1 MTMRNRKTVIV
12 AFVVAAVLLMA
23 VGFAALTDTLT
34 IIGNAHVDMATA
46 ENTFDE
52 KIYFS
57 EATAVSTTGT
67 GSTADTAS
75 FSPDDATFTVNRLA
89 VKDQASTFK
98 FVINNDSNVD
108 AKITVPDTKL
118 SGAANS
124 TNSNT
129 EYFSISYSYATFE
142 DDGTANSDNMVIP
155 SQGYMEITVVVT
167 IIKPVTSATSA
178 TFTIEYTA
186 TTVDP

>member
-12 AFVVAAVLLMA
+12 AFMVAAVLLMA

-57 EATAVSTTGT
+57 EALALSTTGT

-75 FSPDDATFTVNRLA
+75 HTADDATFTVNKLA
-89 VKDQASTFK
+89 VKDQFSTFK
-98 FVINNDSNVD
+98 FTIQNDSNVD
-108 AKITVPDTKL
+108 AAITVPANKL

-124 TNSNT
+124 TNSNPT
-129 EYFSISYSYATFE
+129 YFSITYNYATFE
-142 DDGTANSDNMVIP
+142 DDGSAGADNMVIP
-155 SQGYMEITVVVT
+155 SGGYMEITVVVS

>member
-12 AFVVAAVLLMA
+12 AFMVAAVLLMA

-57 EATAVSTTGT
+57 EATAVSSTGT

-75 FSPDDATFTVNRLA
+75 YTPDDATFTVNKLA
-89 VKDQASTFK
+89 VVGQQSIFK
-98 FVINNDSNVD
+98 FIIENDSNVD
-108 AKITVPDTKL
+108 AAITVPATKL
-118 SGAANS
+118 SGADNN
-124 TNSNT
+124 TNSNPT
-129 EYFSISYSYATFE
+129 YFEIEYTYATFE
-142 DDGTANSDNMVIP
+142 DDGTANSENMVIP

-178 TFTIEYTA
+178 MFSIEYTA

>member
-12 AFVVAAVLLMA
+12 SFMVAAVLLMA

-57 EATAVSTTGT
+57 EALALSTTGT

-75 FSPDDATFTVNRLA
+75 HTADDATFTVNKLA
-89 VKDQASTFK
+89 VKGQSSTFK
-98 FVINNDSNVD
+98 FTIQNDSNVD
-108 AKITVPDTKL
+108 AAITVPANKL

-124 TNSNT
+124 TNSNPT
-129 EYFSISYSYATFE
+129 YFSITYSYATFE
-142 DDGTANSDNMVIP
+142 DDGSAGANNMVIP
-155 SQGYMEITVVVT
+155 SGGYMEITVVVS